1 MRRTLLALPL
11 LLASA
16 ASAEELTVFAA
27 ASLTDALQ
35 EIGGSYRNETGTAVG
50 FSFGASSDLARQIV
64 AGAPADVFFSA
75 DTAQMDAVEKAGL
88 VAPGD
93 RVDLLSN
100 VLVVIEGAGA
110 ISTLAA
116 PADLAGVRR
125 LALADPEAVPAGVY
139 ARKWLESIGL
149 WELLQQR
156 VVPLLDVR
164 AALAAVA
171 SGNADAAI
179 VYRTDAAL
187 SKRVRIAFE
196 VPKAEGPSILYVVAA
211 ISSSRNPA
219 ARAFVKRLRSAEAAR
234 VFEKHGFIVLGP
246 K

>member
-1 MRRTLLALPL
+1 MLLALL
-11 LLASA
+11 LLVASA
-16 ASAEELTVFAA
+16 ARGEEVMVFAA
-27 ASLTDALQ
+27 ASLTEALE
-35 EIGGSYRNETGTAVG
+35 EIGGSYAAETGSTVG
-50 FSFGASSDLARQIV
+50 FDFAASSDLARQIV

-100 VLVVIEGAGA
+100 VLVVIERAGA
-110 ISTLAA
+110 SSTLAL

-125 LALADPEAVPAGVY
+125 LALADPQAVPAGVY

-149 WELLQQR
+149 WERLQQR

-179 VYRTDAAL
+179 VYRTDTAL
-187 SKRVRIAFE
+187 SKRVRVAFE
-196 VPKAEGPSILYVVAA
+196 VPKDEGPGIVYVVAA
-211 ISSSRNPA
+211 ISRSPGAA
-219 ARAFVKRLRSAEAAR
+219 ARAFVARLRSAQAAR
-234 VFEKHGFIVLGP
+234 VFEKHGFLVLGP

>member
-11 LLASA
+11 LLVSA

-35 EIGGSYRNETGTAVG
+35 EIGESCRNETGAAVG

-88 VAPGD
+88 VAPED

-110 ISTLAA
+110 SSTLAA

-125 LALADPEAVPAGVY
+125 LALGDPEAVPAGVY

-149 WELLQQR
+149 WERLGQR

-219 ARAFVKRLRSAEAAR
+219 ARAFVKRLRSAEATR
-234 VFEKHGFIVLGP
+234 VFEKHGFIVIGP